1 MCVCVHVCVHALI
14 LGKLL
19 GNQRFKGHNII
30 SQSIGGRGDHEEAR
44 VGRPVTANKIVTSS

>member
-1 MCVCVHVCVHALI
+1 MCVHVCVHALI

-19 GNQRFKGHNII
+19 GNQRFKGHI